1 MQQVALRSDVQQIM
15 SVSKRKLEEPQV
27 RQDQISLQLY
37 TVISYS
43 AVGRVISEF
52 YLRAS
57 RFSSDTPVTVRS
69 LEVGWHAM

>member
-1 MQQVALRSDVQQIM
+1 MQQVALRSDVQRIM
-15 SVSKRKLEEPQV
+15 SISKRKLEEPQV
-27 RQDQISLQLY
+27 RQDQIY

>member
-1 MQQVALRSDVQQIM
+1 MQQQVALRSDVQRIM
-15 SVSKRKLEEPQV
+15 SISKRKLEEPQV
-27 RQDQISLQLY
+27 RQDQIY

>member
-1 MQQVALRSDVQQIM
+1 MQQVALRSDVQRIM
-15 SVSKRKLEEPQV
+15 SISKRKLEEPQV
-27 RQDQISLQLY
+27 RQDQIY

-69 LEVGWHAM
+69 LEVG